1 MVAAAMDWQRGL
13 GWAVVLLVCL
23 ALFGSGTTRLPPV
36 DRDEARYAQASRQML
51 ESQDFVRIRFQDQPR
66 HKKPIGIYWMQ
77 AASAAILSPSDHR
90 PIWPYR
96 VPSLLGALLA
106 VVLTVHFGRTL
117 FDRKTATIAGLLL
130 ASCLLLTMEAHLATT
145 DAMLLATVIAAQSAL
160 GQYYLQT
167 RQGNAV
173 PMKTALTF
181 WVAQGLGWL
190 LKGPIITFVSMLTI
204 GALCLVDRRIAWL
217 KALGWSWGPL
227 LMAAMLTPWAVAV
240 LQATHGTFFQD
251 AVRSDLLPKLLGGQ
265 ESHGFP
271 PGYFLLLMPFT
282 FWPASLFAGIGL
294 QQAWRR
300 RTEPAERFCLAWCLS
315 TWLAFEIIP
324 TKLPHYILPAYP
336 ALALLGAQALHLLA
350 ETGEKTLGNRWLRLG
365 AGAWGVMSGV
375 FGILLLAI
383 PWWLT
388 GRFRLLWLLSATS
401 AVIAS
406 LVALKS
412 LWTGRLHRA
421 VCSVVVGSLLTFVPL
436 FHSILP
442 TLDALWLSRG
452 IADAI
457 SHHSDLAGKA
467 PQVVA
472 AGYHEPSLVFLLGT
486 DTKLLSAEMAACYL
500 REIPQAVAVVSEEV
514 EAEFLQILV
523 NLQMAGRVLDTIHG
537 LNYTKGRRQ
546 TIKIYAASG
555 PHGQ

>member
-1 MVAAAMDWQRGL
+1 MVAAGMGWRRGL
-13 GWAVVLLVCL
+13 AWALVLLVCL
-23 ALFGSGTTRLPPV
+23 LLFGSGITRLPPV
-36 DRDEARYAQASRQML
+36 DRDEARFAQASRQML
-51 ESQDFVRIRFQDQPR
+51 ESKDFVRIRFQDQPR

-90 PIWPYR
+90 TIWPYR

-145 DAMLLATVIAAQSAL
+145 DAMLLATVVAAQSAL

-217 KALGWSWGPL
+217 KALGWSWGLL

-251 AVRSDLLPKLLGGQ
+251 AVRGDLLPKLLGGQ

-271 PGYFLLLMPFT
+271 PGYFLLLMPLT

-365 AGAWGVMSGV
+365 AGAWGVMSG
-375 FGILLLAI
+375 FLGILLLAI

-388 GRFRLLWLLSATS
+388 GRFQLLWLLSATS

-406 LVALKS
+406 LLALKS

-457 SHHSDLAGKA
+457 SHHSDLAGKN

-555 PHGQ
+555 PHDQ